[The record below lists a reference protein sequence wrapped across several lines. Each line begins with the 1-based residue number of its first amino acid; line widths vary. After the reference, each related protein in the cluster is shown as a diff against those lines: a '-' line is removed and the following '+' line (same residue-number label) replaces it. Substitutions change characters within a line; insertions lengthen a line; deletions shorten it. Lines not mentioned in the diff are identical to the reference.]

1 MVKGLSRDKL
11 GTVNYYSRKL
21 YHGYLPR
28 LISVFTQLFSRET
41 RQGLLERAR
50 FSVLKAVDI
59 QDKKKKKTTQMVQV
73 EFLKIKNQVNKR
85 VNPNSNLPCIK
96 KKCFFR
102 LSGVQANDFKFF
114 LKTIFQ

>member
-1 MVKGLSRDKL
+1 MLLGAVTHVHIMVKGLSRDKL

-59 QDKKKKKTTQMVQV
+59 QNKKKK
-73 EFLKIKNQVNKR
+73 
-85 VNPNSNLPCIK
+85 
-96 KKCFFR
+96 
-102 LSGVQANDFKFF
+102 NDPDGPG
-114 LKTIFQ
+114 

>member
-1 MVKGLSRDKL
+1 MIKGLSRDKL
-11 GTVNYYSRKL
+11 GAVNCYSRKL
-21 YHGYLPR
+21 YYGYLPR

-41 RQGLLERAR
+41 LLERER

-59 QDKKKKKTTQMVQV
+59 QDKKKATQMVQV

-96 KKCFFR
+96 KIIWC
-102 LSGVQANDFKFF
+102 SS
-114 LKTIFQ
+114 

>member
-1 MVKGLSRDKL
+1 MVKSLFRDKL
-11 GTVNYYSRKL
+11 GAVNCYSRKL

-41 RQGLLERAR
+41 RQGRQGLLERAR
-50 FSVLKAVDI
+50 FLVLKAVDI

-85 VNPNSNLPCIK
+85 VNPNSNLP
-96 KKCFFR
+96 
-102 LSGVQANDFKFF
+102 
-114 LKTIFQ
+114 

>member
-11 GTVNYYSRKL
+11 GAVNYYSRKL

-50 FSVLKAVDI
+50 FSVLKAGDI
-59 QDKKKKKTTQMVQV
+59 QDKKKKTDPDGPGWIS
-73 EFLKIKNQVNKR
+73 EN
-85 VNPNSNLPCIK
+85 
-96 KKCFFR
+96 
-102 LSGVQANDFKFF
+102 
-114 LKTIFQ
+114 

>member
-11 GTVNYYSRKL
+11 GEVKCYSRKL

-41 RQGLLERAR
+41 LQGLLERAR

-59 QDKKKKKTTQMVQV
+59 QDKNLKKD
-73 EFLKIKNQVNKR
+73 
-85 VNPNSNLPCIK
+85 PDGP
-96 KKCFFR
+96 
-102 LSGVQANDFKFF
+102 G
-114 LKTIFQ
+114 